1 METTVA
7 QQFVIL
13 SLHPE
18 RGRIRIDHTHFRYT
32 LIGAVLMDF
41 LNKGELSMDNKRLV
55 PSFRKNGEEVHDTF
69 VEIMERASRNKKI
82 SYWIRRLSM
91 KSRFTFKGT
100 AAQLVNRGI
109 LRHERRY
116 FLNIFPYN
124 CYYLSDKRFRK
135 EIIDGLR
142 EVLLNNKPS
151 VREQRMMIGLIAASR
166 AFRLLAYE
174 PGEKR
179 ILRLKCKE
187 FMKND
192 EMSSEINQVIKEVQS
207 SIAASIAASTAAAG
221 A

>member
-1 METTVA
+1 METTVT

-18 RGRIRIDHTHFRYT
+18 RGRIRIDNTHFRYS

-41 LNKGELSMDNKRLV
+41 LNNGELSMNNKRLV

-69 VEIMERASRNKKI
+69 AEVMERPANPKRV

-91 KSRFTFKGT
+91 KSRFVFRGT
-100 AAQLVNRGI
+100 TAQLIHRGI
-109 LRHERRY
+109 LRHEKKY
-116 FLNIFPYN
+116 FLNIIPYN
-124 CYYLSDKRFRK
+124 CYYISDERFRK
-135 EIIDGLR
+135 EIIDSLR
-142 EVLLNNKPS
+142 EVLLNNKQS

-179 ILRLKCKE
+179 TIRLKCKE

-192 EMSSEINQVIKEVQS
+192 EMSSEINQVIREVQS
-207 SIAASIAASTAAAG
+207 SIAASIAASAAAG